1 MKPARSAERGSRV
14 EVSAVY
20 SVGGLRFSRRVVRIM
35 FVAAVV
41 ARGGGGSDESEEAVR
56 VRRIRVLEGS
66 RVQGLRRA
74 I

>member
-20 SVGGLRFSRRVVRIM
+20 SAGGLSFSRRVVRIM

-41 ARGGGGSDESEEAVR
+41 ALGGGVG
-56 VRRIRVLEGS
+56 
-66 RVQGLRRA
+66 
-74 I
+74 